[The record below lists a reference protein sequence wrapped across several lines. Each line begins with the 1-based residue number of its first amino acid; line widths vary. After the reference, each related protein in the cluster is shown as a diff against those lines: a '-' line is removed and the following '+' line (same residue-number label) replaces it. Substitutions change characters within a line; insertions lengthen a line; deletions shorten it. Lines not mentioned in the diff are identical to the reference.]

1 MCFALWEGIKT
12 HQVRAYGWTI
22 PCAAQPKEQRVPGT
36 LGILPCFALCNSACL
51 EFDRKGACMELC
63 TLFSVLLL
71 SFLAFAIAL
80 EVEDKFSSVTGLS
93 NQLDT

>member
-1 MCFALWEGIKT
+1 
-12 HQVRAYGWTI
+12 
-22 PCAAQPKEQRVPGT
+22 
-36 LGILPCFALCNSACL
+36 
-51 EFDRKGACMELC
+51 MELC

-80 EVEDKFSSVTGLS
+80 EVEDKFSNVTGLS